1 MDSGETVTI
10 PVFVNGSTLYVEP
23 GTTAGAA
30 AAQADARYAEAA
42 EAGRAYLTDGRGI
55 RRDPSESLAAGDI
68 LRVIVS
74 AARDLPEAASN
85 E

>member
-10 PVFVNGSTLYVEP
+10 PVFVNGSTLFVVP

-74 AARDLPEAASN
+74 AARDLPEAASD

>member
-1 MDSGETVTI
+1 MDSGEAVTI
-10 PVFVNGSTLYVEP
+10 PVFVNSGSLFVAP

-30 AAQADARYAEAA
+30 AAQAEPRSAGAA

-55 RRDPSESLAAGDI
+55 RRDPSEILAAGDI

-74 AARDLPEAASN
+74 ATRDLPEATSDA
-85 E
+85 